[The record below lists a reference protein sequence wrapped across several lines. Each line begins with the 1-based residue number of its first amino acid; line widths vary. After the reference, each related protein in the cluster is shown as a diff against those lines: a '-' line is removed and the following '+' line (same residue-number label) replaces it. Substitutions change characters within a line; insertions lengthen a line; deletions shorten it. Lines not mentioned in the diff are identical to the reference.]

1 MNKRER
7 NDDDRPNEQWMDAGL
22 EEMGEWTSTV
32 QGEIINRQWEEKRS
46 TNRRGVNRCSTRLLD
61 FDQWKIRSD
70 VANRN

>member
-22 EEMGEWTSTV
+22 EMGEWPSTV
-32 QGEIINRQWEEKRS
+32 QGEIINRQRYEEKKS
-46 TNRRGVNRCSTRLLD
+46 TNRRGVNRCSARLLD

-70 VANRN
+70 VANGN